1 MNMFSEVSVY
11 QKYVKQQSS
20 QITALKNYDAGYYR
34 ISQTKVNGE
43 EDNINITAN
52 YNEAYGFNYWSIASY
67 ISSPS
72 GTQLK
77 LLSDL
82 GYRTEG
88 DRISIVNTSILPTDS
103 LLGVKYVLTTR
114 VRFSGC
120 S

>member
-34 ISQTKVNGE
+34 ISQTKVKGE

-67 ISSPS
+67 YFESKWDTI
-72 GTQLK
+72 K
-77 LLSDL
+77 V
-82 GYRTEG
+82 
-88 DRISIVNTSILPTDS
+88 II
-103 LLGVKYVLTTR
+103 
-114 VRFSGC
+114 
-120 S
+120 